1 MNKPSCIS
9 PHEVL
14 QSRLIYTVYHSKGG
28 GGLKREGGLINFL
41 PQKKAGLLETGG
53 LFEGGRGV
61 NRGFTVCL
69 LLLTPGTPPKIQ
81 LRGFSIQFQI
91 LKE

>member
-41 PQKKAGLLETGG
+41 PLKKGGLLETGG
-53 LFEGGRGV
+53 LFEEGRGV